1 MSTALVIE
9 NDPTDD
15 ARRLGGWLVDAGLE
29 LAVLRPYAGD
39 AVPAELTDYA
49 ALVVLGGDQR
59 AYPGADGTP
68 GAPWFPALESLLRH
82 AVRHRVPTLG
92 ICLGGQMLATAHG
105 GTVESSPAGPEI
117 GPALVARR
125 DAADRDPLFAP
136 VPFAPDV
143 LQWHLDEITE
153 LPAGAVLL
161 AASTRY
167 PHQAFRLGDRAWGIQ
182 FHIECDT
189 AMVARWAGGDVAF
202 LAELG
207 MQPEELVA
215 ACDALMGEL
224 EDTWQPFA
232 WRFAALALDRLPEH
246 LDRLAGGIGPA
257 GAGGSGGQFRTLP
270 LLDQ

>member
-1 MSTALVIE
+1 MPTALVIE

-15 ARRLGGWLVDAGLE
+15 ARRLGDWLVDAGLE
-29 LAVLRPYAGD
+29 LRVSRPYAGD
-39 AVPAELTDYA
+39 EVAADLSGYA

-59 AYPGADGTP
+59 AYPSADGTP

-92 ICLGGQMLATAHG
+92 VCLGAQLLAIAHG
-105 GTVESSPAGPEI
+105 GTVEASAAGPEI

-143 LQWHLDEITE
+143 LQWHLDEITG
-153 LPAGAVLL
+153 LPAAAVLL
-161 AASTRY
+161 AASTRH
-167 PHQAFRLGDRAWGIQ
+167 PHQAFRIGDRAWGTQ

-189 AMVARWAGGDVAF
+189 AMVARWAGGDRG
-202 LAELG
+202 LLEELG
-207 MQPEELVA
+207 LDPEQLVA

-232 WRFAALALDRLPEH
+232 WRFAALALGRLPEH
-246 LDRLAGGIGPA
+246 LGRLAEQARVVGGPGAAGP
-257 GAGGSGGQFRTLP
+257 GRPLP
-270 LLDQ
+270 LLEE